1 MSVDCDR
8 NDYLCTAS
16 KNIPDHSL
24 WPKFVNNQNKQN
36 YAYNSPRPRA
46 HHRYNKEN
54 LPAIRKTDKVE
65 DNVNE
70 ISFHIFLLQ
79 YLWKCANQK
88 RPIFKKLVVELYKCG
103 IFKEPLSLLSSH
115 LYDDPFPDFPP
126 AFHEALRS
134 LTAQYRLS
142 ISLNK
147 SLSTSPTLADSPP
160 HSPKLQNLTPFFTA
174 RYTEDFEQL
183 PGKLG
188 EGGFGV
194 VVKAV
199 RRLDGTTYAIKKIHF
214 KVFSEISTRKIERII
229 REVKAL
235 ARLDSPNICRYFNA
249 WIEPISK
256 EDLNQLD
263 EKCKEKDY
271 SSDSKNRS
279 SYLDSTSSTFDDDCK
294 STGSIE
300 NETIVSTDITFDQ
313 APDLF
318 FERSQNSRHP
328 PLPVF
333 KKNKRVEL
341 IRKNTLNS
349 KNFKNSH
356 SWHSNLSDFTSTSD
370 VFDSSQQLELYKSK
384 YLDSFSKDDLPLSRN
399 KLIVVNHQTTESDNY
414 LPDFILSRSHI
425 SATHTLFIQMQC
437 CEGRTL
443 QDYISDENF
452 STSRGQ
458 KLKIFYDIVKGLEH
472 VHSKKLI
479 HRDLKPSNIFF
490 MDGIP
495 KIGDF
500 GLAKVLGSDD
510 EDENEID
517 EKKNSEKLTGRLGTM
532 LYAAPEQKNGKGEY
546 DEKVDIYSLGIILF
560 EMFFKFGTMME
571 RVHAIEKLK
580 SGVVD
585 NCDDADV
592 VKLIL
597 SMVHLDGSLR
607 PSCLEILNS
616 DVFEVKKVGVLQD
629 KLKEVEKVVL
639 EQKKELEEKDKR
651 IHQLEQEMKKMQ
663 QNAFEEFLGS

>member
-1 MSVDCDR
+1 
-8 NDYLCTAS
+8 
-16 KNIPDHSL
+16 
-24 WPKFVNNQNKQN
+24 
-36 YAYNSPRPRA
+36 
-46 HHRYNKEN
+46 
-54 LPAIRKTDKVE
+54 
-65 DNVNE
+65 
-70 ISFHIFLLQ
+70 
-79 YLWKCANQK
+79 
-88 RPIFKKLVVELYKCG
+88 
-103 IFKEPLSLLSSH
+103 
-115 LYDDPFPDFPP
+115 
-126 AFHEALRS
+126 
-134 LTAQYRLS
+134 
-142 ISLNK
+142 
-147 SLSTSPTLADSPP
+147 
-160 HSPKLQNLTPFFTA
+160 
-174 RYTEDFEQL
+174 
-183 PGKLG
+183 
-188 EGGFGV
+188 
-194 VVKAV
+194 
-199 RRLDGTTYAIKKIHF
+199 
-214 KVFSEISTRKIERII
+214 
-229 REVKAL
+229 
-235 ARLDSPNICRYFNA
+235 
-249 WIEPISK
+249 
-256 EDLNQLD
+256 
-263 EKCKEKDY
+263 
-271 SSDSKNRS
+271 
-279 SYLDSTSSTFDDDCK
+279 
-294 STGSIE
+294 
-300 NETIVSTDITFDQ
+300 
-313 APDLF
+313 
-318 FERSQNSRHP
+318 
-328 PLPVF
+328 
-333 KKNKRVEL
+333 
-341 IRKNTLNS
+341 
-349 KNFKNSH
+349 
-356 SWHSNLSDFTSTSD
+356 
-370 VFDSSQQLELYKSK
+370 
-384 YLDSFSKDDLPLSRN
+384 
-399 KLIVVNHQTTESDNY
+399 
-414 LPDFILSRSHI
+414 
-425 SATHTLFIQMQC
+425 MQC